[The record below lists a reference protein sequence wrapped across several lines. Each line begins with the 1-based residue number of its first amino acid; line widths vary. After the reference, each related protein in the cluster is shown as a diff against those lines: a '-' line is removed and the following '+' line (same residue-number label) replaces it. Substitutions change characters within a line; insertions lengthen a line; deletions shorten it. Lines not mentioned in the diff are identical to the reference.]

1 MLASAQA
8 ARMGQ
13 VDTSQEEASTSKAGS
28 APVQPWRQHSNSRAN
43 DTGILLADGDIG
55 SEQHQAEKR
64 RAIEKFYKEKQ
75 KRRLLGAQPCS
86 ATYSKGPAMFRCQ
99 CSLEYQASAKIIQ
112 HAKTSCQHGMLI
124 RMIVC
129 TSATDLSIF

>member
-28 APVQPWRQHSNSRAN
+28 APVQPWRQHSTSRAN

-75 KRRLLGAQPCS
+75 KRRLLGAQACS
-86 ATYSKGPAMFRCQ
+86 ATYSQGACHLSLSTFAGVSCISQNNPACQ
-99 CSLEYQASAKIIQ
+99 DVLPAW
-112 HAKTSCQHGMLI
+112 HAC
-124 RMIVC
+124 
-129 TSATDLSIF
+129 

>member
-1 MLASAQA
+1 MLASVQA

-55 SEQHQAEKR
+55 SEQYKAEKR

-75 KRRLLGAQPCS
+75 KRRLLGAQQCRNMQPRGLPYS
-86 ATYSKGPAMFRCQ
+86 AVNTCLTIMHQPK
-99 CSLEYQASAKIIQ
+99 
-112 HAKTSCQHGMLI
+112 
-124 RMIVC
+124 
-129 TSATDLSIF
+129 